1 MNFKPSSIH
10 KKVIKPIIGRGIYKN
25 IETDKSKPSKMND
38 MNVDIIQQKLK
49 ENKLEPIQRKLKNIK
64 ISF

>member
-38 MNVDIIQQKLK
+38 MNVQNRIWREQVY
-49 ENKLEPIQRKLKNIK
+49 P
-64 ISF
+64 